1 MSEEEHQEKKDQRTK
16 YVVAAMVENMKKN
29 MKDPDFFDK
38 REKILQ
44 EVTDKVLKKREE
56 RYKKLKMD

>member
-1 MSEEEHQEKKDQRTK
+1 
-16 YVVAAMVENMKKN
+16 MVENMKKN

-56 RYKKLKMD
+56 RYKKIKMD